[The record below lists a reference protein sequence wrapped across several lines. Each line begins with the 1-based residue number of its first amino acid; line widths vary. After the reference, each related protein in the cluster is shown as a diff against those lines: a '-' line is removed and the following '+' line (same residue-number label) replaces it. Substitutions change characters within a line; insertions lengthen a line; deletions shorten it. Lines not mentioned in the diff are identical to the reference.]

1 MHNRQTIT
9 YGTLAKLL
17 SYHGAGVMAQLLDPI
32 MCFCIENNLPPLTI
46 LVVNDTTGSPGKGLI
61 LRGEENSERERV
73 YKCNWYNIYPPTEE
87 DFAQALRKGI

>member
-1 MHNRQTIT
+1 
-9 YGTLAKLL
+9 
-17 SYHGAGVMAQLLDPI
+17 MAQLLDPI